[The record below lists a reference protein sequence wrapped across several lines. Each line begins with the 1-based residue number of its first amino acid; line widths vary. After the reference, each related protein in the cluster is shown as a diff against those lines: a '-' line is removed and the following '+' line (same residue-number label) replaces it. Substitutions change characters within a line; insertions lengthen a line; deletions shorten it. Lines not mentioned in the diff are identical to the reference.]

1 MRRSPLLERSDKRH
15 ATFLRVLLLNLGLFV
30 IIIYSEGTNMLKS
43 IKYLKPYFWQ
53 CLLIVLGVALQVYTA
68 LELPALSSDIM
79 NKGVAESNMNF
90 IFQTGLLML
99 GVTALGS
106 LGSIVSSYFSA
117 KVSSRVAMD
126 IRKDVFAKVMSLSFA
141 DIEKFSTASLI
152 TRTTGDIWT
161 VQRTLI
167 MSLTMMVRVPFMAIG
182 AIIQAFRT
190 APNMTWI
197 IAVSV
202 AILFIQAAILISLAI
217 PKFKVYQDILDKI
230 NSITRENLTGIKVIR
245 ALNKQKY
252 EENKFERSNENLKN
266 TDIYISK
273 VMAFQQPVVNL
284 VFNLSAVLILY
295 IGVSSLRTDMSYLG
309 RMLAFAQYSAQVLM
323 SFLFL
328 TFLFVMIPRG
338 NVSSKRISEVLETKS
353 QITFKDQMTETPSEV
368 PSVEFKHVTFS
379 YGEKSEAIIED
390 ISFVAKAGQTTA
402 FIGSTGSGKS
412 TLINL
417 VPRFFDATEGEVLI
431 NNLNIKE
438 YTENALMD
446 KIGYVP
452 QRGYLFT
459 GTVRSN
465 ILYGVENLKKSELDA
480 RMRHAAKIAQAEEF
494 ITKLKDQYD
503 APISQGG
510 TNVSGGQRQRLA
522 IARALAKQPEILI
535 FDDAFS
541 ALDMKTDK
549 KLREDL
555 KSEIQDTVVLIVA
568 QRIST
573 IKEAEQ
579 IIVLDQGKMV
589 GKGTHLELL
598 KKCKVYQ
605 EIAKSQF
612 SEEEFA
618 EEMRQAKE
626 GK

>member
-1 MRRSPLLERSDKRH
+1 
-15 ATFLRVLLLNLGLFV
+15 
-30 IIIYSEGTNMLKS
+30 MLKS

-79 NKGVAESNMNF
+79 NKGVAESNMSF

-99 GVTALGS
+99 GITALGS
-106 LGSIVSSYFSA
+106 FGSIVSSYFSA

-126 IRKDVFAKVMSLSFA
+126 MRKDIFAKVMSLSFA
-141 DIEKFSTASLI
+141 DVEKFSTASLI

-217 PKFKVYQDILDKI
+217 PKFKVYQKILDKI

-284 VFNLSAVLILY
+284 VFNLSAVLIIF
-295 IGVSSLRTDMSYLG
+295 IGVSNLHTDMSYLG
-309 RMLAFAQYSAQVLM
+309 RMIAFSQYSAQVLM

-353 QITFKDQMTETPSEV
+353 QITFKDQMTETPSEI

-379 YGEKSEAIIED
+379 YGKKSEAIIED
-390 ISFVAKAGQTTA
+390 ISFVAKSGQTTA

-417 VPRFFDATEGEVLI
+417 VSRFFDATEGEVLI

-494 ITKLKDQYD
+494 VTKLKDQYD

-618 EEMRQAKE
+618 DEMRQAKE

>member
-1 MRRSPLLERSDKRH
+1 
-15 ATFLRVLLLNLGLFV
+15 
-30 IIIYSEGTNMLKS
+30 MLKS

-79 NKGVAESNMNF
+79 NKGVAESNMSF

-106 LGSIVSSYFSA
+106 FGSIVSSYFSA

-126 IRKDVFAKVMSLSFA
+126 MRKDIFAKVMSLSFA
-141 DIEKFSTASLI
+141 DVEKFSTASLI

-217 PKFKVYQDILDKI
+217 PKFKVYQKILDKI

-309 RMLAFAQYSAQVLM
+309 RMIAFAQYSAQVLM

-353 QITFKDQMTETPSEV
+353 QIVFKDQMAETPSEV

-390 ISFVAKAGQTTA
+390 ISFVAKAGQTIA

-417 VPRFFDATEGEVLI
+417 IPRFFDATEGEVLI

-494 ITKLKDQYD
+494 VTKLKDQYD

-555 KSEIQDTVVLIVA
+555 KSEIQDTVVLVVA

-618 EEMRQAKE
+618 DEMRQAKE

>member
-1 MRRSPLLERSDKRH
+1 
-15 ATFLRVLLLNLGLFV
+15 
-30 IIIYSEGTNMLKS
+30 MLKS
-43 IKYLKPYFWQ
+43 FKYLKPYFWQ

-79 NKGVAESNMNF
+79 NKGVSESNMSF

-126 IRKDVFAKVMSLSFA
+126 MRKDIFAKVMSLSFA

-152 TRTTGDIWT
+152 TRTTADIWT
-161 VQRTLI
+161 IQRTLI

-217 PKFKVYQDILDKI
+217 PKFKVYQKILDKI

-284 VFNLSAVLILY
+284 VFNLSAVLIIF
-295 IGVSSLRTDMSYLG
+295 IGVSNLHTDMSYLG
-309 RMLAFAQYSAQVLM
+309 RMIAFSQYSAQVLM

-353 QITFKDQMTETPSEV
+353 QITFKDQMTETPSEI

-379 YGEKSEAIIED
+379 YGKKSEAIIED
-390 ISFVAKAGQTTA
+390 ISFVARAGQTTA

-494 ITKLKDQYD
+494 VTKLKDQYD

-618 EEMRQAKE
+618 DEMRQAKE

>member
-1 MRRSPLLERSDKRH
+1 
-15 ATFLRVLLLNLGLFV
+15 
-30 IIIYSEGTNMLKS
+30 MLKS
-43 IKYLKPYFWQ
+43 FKYLKPYFWQ

-79 NKGVAESNMNF
+79 NKGVAESNMSF

-126 IRKDVFAKVMSLSFA
+126 MRKDIFAKVMSLSFT
-141 DIEKFSTASLI
+141 DVEKFSTASLI
-152 TRTTGDIWT
+152 TRTTADIWT

-217 PKFKVYQDILDKI
+217 PKFKVYQKILDKI

-295 IGVSSLRTDMSYLG
+295 VGVSSLRTDMSYLG
-309 RMLAFAQYSAQVLM
+309 RMIAFSQYSAQVLM

-379 YGEKSEAIIED
+379 YGKKSEAIIED

-431 NNLNIKE
+431 NNLNINE
-438 YTENALMD
+438 YTEDALMD

-494 ITKLKDQYD
+494 VTKLKDQYD

-555 KSEIQDTVVLIVA
+555 KLEIKDTVVLIVA

-589 GKGTHLELL
+589 EKGTHLELL

-618 EEMRQAKE
+618 DEMRQAKE

>member
-1 MRRSPLLERSDKRH
+1 
-15 ATFLRVLLLNLGLFV
+15 
-30 IIIYSEGTNMLKS
+30 MLKS

-79 NKGVAESNMNF
+79 NKGVAESNMSF

-126 IRKDVFAKVMSLSFA
+126 MRKDIFAKVMSLSFT
-141 DIEKFSTASLI
+141 DVEKFSTASLI
-152 TRTTGDIWT
+152 TRTTADIWT

-217 PKFKVYQDILDKI
+217 PKFKVYQKILDKI

-284 VFNLSAVLILY
+284 VFNLSAVLIIF
-295 IGVSSLRTDMSYLG
+295 IGVSNLHTDMSYLG
-309 RMLAFAQYSAQVLM
+309 RMIAFSQYSAQVLM

-379 YGEKSEAIIED
+379 YGKKSEAIIED

-438 YTENALMD
+438 YTEDALMD

-494 ITKLKDQYD
+494 VTKLKDQYD

-555 KSEIQDTVVLIVA
+555 KLEIKDTVVLIVA

-589 GKGTHLELL
+589 EKGTHLELL

-618 EEMRQAKE
+618 DEMRQAKE

>member
-1 MRRSPLLERSDKRH
+1 
-15 ATFLRVLLLNLGLFV
+15 
-30 IIIYSEGTNMLKS
+30 MLKS

-53 CLLIVLGVALQVYTA
+53 CLLIVLSVALQVYTA

-79 NKGVAESNMNF
+79 NKGVAESNMSF
-90 IFQTGLLML
+90 ILQTGLFML
-99 GVTALGS
+99 GITALGS

-126 IRKDVFAKVMSLSFA
+126 MRRDIFAKVMSLSFA
-141 DIEKFSTASLI
+141 DVEKFSTASLI

-217 PKFKVYQDILDKI
+217 PKFKVYQKILDKI
-230 NSITRENLTGIKVIR
+230 NAITRENLTGIKVIR

-252 EENKFERSNENLKN
+252 EENKFERSNEKLKN

-295 IGVSSLRTDMSYLG
+295 VGVSSLRTDMSYLG

-390 ISFVAKAGQTTA
+390 ISFVAKSGQTTA

-438 YTENALMD
+438 YTENVLMD

-480 RMRHAAKIAQAEEF
+480 RMRHAAKIAQADEF
-494 ITKLKDQYD
+494 VTKLKDQYD

-618 EEMRQAKE
+618 DEMRQAKE

>member
-1 MRRSPLLERSDKRH
+1 
-15 ATFLRVLLLNLGLFV
+15 
-30 IIIYSEGTNMLKS
+30 MLKS

-68 LELPALSSDIM
+68 LELPALSSDLM
-79 NKGVAESNMNF
+79 NKGVAESNMSF
-90 IFQTGLLML
+90 IFQTGLFML
-99 GVTALGS
+99 GITALGS
-106 LGSIVSSYFSA
+106 FGSIVSSYFSA
-117 KVSSRVAMD
+117 MVSSRVAMD
-126 IRKDVFAKVMSLSFA
+126 MRKSIFAKVMSLSFA
-141 DIEKFSTASLI
+141 DVEKFSTASLI
-152 TRTTGDIWT
+152 TRTTNDIST

-217 PKFKVYQDILDKI
+217 PKFKVYQKILDKI

-284 VFNLSAVLILY
+284 VFNLSAVLVLY

-353 QITFKDQMTETPSEV
+353 QITFKDQMTKTPSEI

-390 ISFVAKAGQTTA
+390 ISFVAKSGQTTA

-431 NNLNIKE
+431 NGLNIKE

-494 ITKLKDQYD
+494 VTKLKDQYD

-589 GKGTHLELL
+589 GKGAHLELL

>member
-1 MRRSPLLERSDKRH
+1 
-15 ATFLRVLLLNLGLFV
+15 
-30 IIIYSEGTNMLKS
+30 MLKS

-68 LELPALSSDIM
+68 LELPALSSDLM
-79 NKGVAESNMNF
+79 NKGVAESNMSF

-99 GVTALGS
+99 GITALGS
-106 LGSIVSSYFSA
+106 FGSIVSSYFSA
-117 KVSSRVAMD
+117 KVSSRVSMD
-126 IRKDVFAKVMSLSFA
+126 MRKEVFAKVMSLSFA
-141 DIEKFSTASLI
+141 DVEKFSTASLI
-152 TRTTGDIWT
+152 TRTTNDIST

-217 PKFKVYQDILDKI
+217 PKFKVYQKILDKI

-252 EENKFERSNENLKN
+252 EENKFERSNEKLKN

-273 VMAFQQPVVNL
+273 VMAFQQPVINL
-284 VFNLSAVLILY
+284 VFNLSAVLIIY
-295 IGVSSLRTDMSYLG
+295 IGVSNLHTDISYLG

-353 QITFKDQMTETPSEV
+353 QITFKDQMTKIPSAI

-390 ISFVAKAGQTTA
+390 ISFVAKSGQTTA

-431 NNLNIKE
+431 NGLNIKE

-494 ITKLKDQYD
+494 VTKLKDQYD

-598 KKCKVYQ
+598 KKSKVYQ

-618 EEMRQAKE
+618 DEMRQAKE

>member
-1 MRRSPLLERSDKRH
+1 
-15 ATFLRVLLLNLGLFV
+15 
-30 IIIYSEGTNMLKS
+30 MLKS

-79 NKGVAESNMNF
+79 NRGVAESNMSF
-90 IFQTGLLML
+90 IFQTGLFML
-99 GVTALGS
+99 GITALGS
-106 LGSIVSSYFSA
+106 FGSIVSSYFSA

-126 IRKDVFAKVMSLSFA
+126 MRKDFFAKVMSLSFS
-141 DIEKFSTASLI
+141 DVEKFSTASLI

-217 PKFKVYQDILDKI
+217 PKFKVYQKILDKI

-252 EENKFERSNENLKN
+252 EENKFERSNEKLKN

-284 VFNLSAVLILY
+284 VFNLSAVLIIF
-295 IGVSSLRTDMSYLG
+295 IGVSNLHTDISYLG
-309 RMLAFAQYSAQVLM
+309 RMLAFSQYSAQVLM

-379 YGEKSEAIIED
+379 YGKKSEAIIED

-465 ILYGVENLKKSELDA
+465 ILYGVENLKKSELDV

-494 ITKLKDQYD
+494 VTKLKDQYD

-555 KSEIQDTVVLIVA
+555 KSEIKDTVVLIVA

-618 EEMRQAKE
+618 DEMRQAKE

>member
-1 MRRSPLLERSDKRH
+1 
-15 ATFLRVLLLNLGLFV
+15 
-30 IIIYSEGTNMLKS
+30 MLKS

-53 CLLIVLGVALQVYTA
+53 CLLIVFGVALQVYTA

-79 NKGVAESNMNF
+79 NKGVAESNMSF
-90 IFQTGLLML
+90 IFQTGLFML
-99 GVTALGS
+99 GITALGS

-126 IRKDVFAKVMSLSFA
+126 MRRDFFAKVMSLSFA
-141 DIEKFSTASLI
+141 DVEKFSTTSLI
-152 TRTTGDIWT
+152 TRTTSDIWT

-217 PKFKVYQDILDKI
+217 PKFKVYQKILDKI

-252 EENKFERSNENLKN
+252 EENKFEYSNEKLKT

-379 YGEKSEAIIED
+379 YDKKSEAIIED

-438 YTENALMD
+438 YTENVLMA

-452 QRGYLFT
+452 QKGYLFT

-589 GKGTHLELL
+589 GKGAHLELL

>member
-1 MRRSPLLERSDKRH
+1 
-15 ATFLRVLLLNLGLFV
+15 
-30 IIIYSEGTNMLKS
+30 MLKS

-53 CLLIVLGVALQVYTA
+53 CLLIVLSVALQVYTA

-79 NKGVAESNMNF
+79 NKGVAESNMSF

-106 LGSIVSSYFSA
+106 FGSIVSSYFSA

-126 IRKDVFAKVMSLSFA
+126 MRKDIFAKVMSLSFS
-141 DIEKFSTASLI
+141 DVEKFSTASLI

-252 EENKFERSNENLKN
+252 EENKFDRSNEKLKN

-309 RMLAFAQYSAQVLM
+309 RMLAFAQYSAQILM

-338 NVSSKRISEVLETKS
+338 NVSSKRIFEVLETKS
-353 QITFKDQMTETPSEV
+353 QITFKDQMTETLSEV

-379 YGEKSEAIIED
+379 YDKKSEAIIED

-431 NNLNIKE
+431 NDLNIKE
-438 YTENALMD
+438 YTENSLMD

-480 RMRHAAKIAQAEEF
+480 RMRHAAKIAQAHEF
-494 ITKLKDQYD
+494 VTKLKDQYD
-503 APISQGG
+503 ASISQGG

-618 EEMRQAKE
+618 DEMRQAKE

>member
-1 MRRSPLLERSDKRH
+1 
-15 ATFLRVLLLNLGLFV
+15 
-30 IIIYSEGTNMLKS
+30 MLKS
-43 IKYLKPYFWQ
+43 FKYLKPYFWQ

-79 NKGVAESNMNF
+79 NKGVAESNMSF

-99 GVTALGS
+99 GITALGS
-106 LGSIVSSYFSA
+106 FGSIVSSYFSA
-117 KVSSRVAMD
+117 KVSSRVSMD
-126 IRKDVFAKVMSLSFA
+126 MRKDVFAKVMSLSFA
-141 DIEKFSTASLI
+141 DVEKFSTASLI
-152 TRTTGDIWT
+152 TRTTADIWT

-217 PKFKVYQDILDKI
+217 PKFKVYQKILDKI

-252 EENKFERSNENLKN
+252 EENKFERSNEKLKT

-284 VFNLSAVLILY
+284 VFNLTAVLIIF
-295 IGVSSLRTDMSYLG
+295 IGVSNLHTDMSYLG
-309 RMLAFAQYSAQVLM
+309 RMLAFSQYSAQVLM

-379 YGEKSEAIIED
+379 YGKKSEAIIED

-417 VPRFFDATEGEVLI
+417 VPRFFDATGGEVLI

-438 YTENALMD
+438 YTENSLMD

-494 ITKLKDQYD
+494 VTKLKDQYD

-618 EEMRQAKE
+618 DEMRQAKE

>member
-1 MRRSPLLERSDKRH
+1 
-15 ATFLRVLLLNLGLFV
+15 
-30 IIIYSEGTNMLKS
+30 MLKS

-79 NKGVAESNMNF
+79 NKGVAESNMSF

-117 KVSSRVAMD
+117 KVSSCVAMD
-126 IRKDVFAKVMSLSFA
+126 MRKDIFAKVMSLSFA
-141 DIEKFSTASLI
+141 DVEKFSTASLI
-152 TRTTGDIWT
+152 TRTTADIWT

-217 PKFKVYQDILDKI
+217 PKFKVYQKILDKI

-284 VFNLSAVLILY
+284 VFNLSAVLIIF
-295 IGVSSLRTDMSYLG
+295 IGVSNLHTDMSYLG
-309 RMLAFAQYSAQVLM
+309 RMIAFSQYSAQVLM

-353 QITFKDQMTETPSEV
+353 QITFKDQMTETPSEI

-379 YGEKSEAIIED
+379 YGKKSEAIIED

-494 ITKLKDQYD
+494 VTKLKDQYD

-598 KKCKVYQ
+598 RKCKVYQ

>member
-1 MRRSPLLERSDKRH
+1 
-15 ATFLRVLLLNLGLFV
+15 
-30 IIIYSEGTNMLKS
+30 MLKS

-79 NKGVAESNMNF
+79 NKGVAESNMSF

-126 IRKDVFAKVMSLSFA
+126 MRKDIFAKVMSLSFA
-141 DIEKFSTASLI
+141 DVEKFSTASLI
-152 TRTTGDIWT
+152 TRTTADIWT

-217 PKFKVYQDILDKI
+217 PKFKVYQKILDKI

-284 VFNLSAVLILY
+284 VFNLSAVLIIF
-295 IGVSSLRTDMSYLG
+295 IGVSNLHTDMSYLG
-309 RMLAFAQYSAQVLM
+309 RMIAFSQYSAQVLM

-353 QITFKDQMTETPSEV
+353 QITFKNQMTETPSEV

-379 YGEKSEAIIED
+379 YGKKSEAIIED
-390 ISFVAKAGQTTA
+390 ISFVAKSGQTTA

-494 ITKLKDQYD
+494 VTKLKDQYD
-503 APISQGG
+503 ASISQGG

-555 KSEIQDTVVLIVA
+555 KSEIRDTVVLIVA

>member
-1 MRRSPLLERSDKRH
+1 
-15 ATFLRVLLLNLGLFV
+15 
-30 IIIYSEGTNMLKS
+30 MLKS
-43 IKYLKPYFWQ
+43 FKYLKPYFWQ

-79 NKGVAESNMNF
+79 NKGVAESNMSF

-126 IRKDVFAKVMSLSFA
+126 MRKDIFAKVMSLSFT
-141 DIEKFSTASLI
+141 DVEKFSTASLI
-152 TRTTGDIWT
+152 TRTTADIWT

-217 PKFKVYQDILDKI
+217 PKFKVYQKILDKI

-252 EENKFERSNENLKN
+252 EENKFERSNEKLKT

-284 VFNLSAVLILY
+284 VFNLSAVLIIF
-295 IGVSSLRTDMSYLG
+295 IGVSNLHTDMSYLG
-309 RMLAFAQYSAQVLM
+309 RMIAFSQYSAQVLM

-353 QITFKDQMTETPSEV
+353 QITFKDQMTETPSKV

-379 YGEKSEAIIED
+379 YGKKSEAIIED

-438 YTENALMD
+438 YTENAIMD

-494 ITKLKDQYD
+494 VTKLKDQYD

-555 KSEIQDTVVLIVA
+555 KSEIKDTVVLIVA

-618 EEMRQAKE
+618 DEMRQAKE

>member
-1 MRRSPLLERSDKRH
+1 
-15 ATFLRVLLLNLGLFV
+15 
-30 IIIYSEGTNMLKS
+30 MLKS
-43 IKYLKPYFWQ
+43 FKYLKPYFWQ

-99 GVTALGS
+99 GVTVFGS

-126 IRKDVFAKVMSLSFA
+126 MRKDFFAKVMSLSFA

-152 TRTTGDIWT
+152 TRTTSDIWT

-167 MSLTMMVRVPFMAIG
+167 MSLTMMIRVPFMAIG

-202 AILFIQAAILISLAI
+202 AILFIQAAIIISLAI
-217 PKFKVYQDILDKI
+217 PKFKVYQKILDKI

-252 EENKFERSNENLKN
+252 EENKFERSNEKLKT

-284 VFNLSAVLILY
+284 VFNLSAVLIIF
-295 IGVSSLRTDMSYLG
+295 IGVSNLHTDMSYLG
-309 RMLAFAQYSAQVLM
+309 RMLAFSQYSAQVLM

-353 QITFKDQMTETPSEV
+353 QITFKDQMTETPSKV

-379 YGEKSEAIIED
+379 YGKKSEAIIED

-417 VPRFFDATEGEVLI
+417 VLRFFDATEGEVLI

-494 ITKLKDQYD
+494 VTKLKDQYD

-598 KKCKVYQ
+598 RKCKVYQ
-605 EIAKSQF
+605 EITKSQF

-618 EEMRQAKE
+618 DEMRQAKE

>member
-1 MRRSPLLERSDKRH
+1 
-15 ATFLRVLLLNLGLFV
+15 
-30 IIIYSEGTNMLKS
+30 MLKS
-43 IKYLKPYFWQ
+43 FKYLKPYFWQ

-79 NKGVAESNMNF
+79 NRGVAASNMNF

-99 GVTALGS
+99 GITALGS

-126 IRKDVFAKVMSLSFA
+126 MRKDVFAKVMSLAFA

-152 TRTTGDIWT
+152 TRTTADIWT

-167 MSLTMMVRVPFMAIG
+167 TSLTMMVRVQFMAIG

-217 PKFKVYQDILDKI
+217 PKFKVYQKILDKI

-252 EENKFERSNENLKN
+252 EENKFERSNEKLKT

-284 VFNLSAVLILY
+284 VFNLSAVLIIF
-295 IGVSSLRTDMSYLG
+295 IGVSNLHTDMSYLG
-309 RMLAFAQYSAQVLM
+309 RMIAFSQYSAQVLM

-379 YGEKSEAIIED
+379 YGKKSEAIIED
-390 ISFVAKAGQTTA
+390 ISFVAKSGQTTA

-438 YTENALMD
+438 YTENAIMD

-618 EEMRQAKE
+618 DEMRQAKE

>member
-1 MRRSPLLERSDKRH
+1 
-15 ATFLRVLLLNLGLFV
+15 
-30 IIIYSEGTNMLKS
+30 MLKS

-68 LELPALSSDIM
+68 LELPALSSDLM
-79 NKGVAESNMNF
+79 NKGVAESNMSF

-99 GVTALGS
+99 GITALGS

-117 KVSSRVAMD
+117 KVSSRVSMD
-126 IRKDVFAKVMSLSFA
+126 MRKSIFAKVMSLSFA
-141 DIEKFSTASLI
+141 DVKKFSTASLI
-152 TRTTGDIWT
+152 TRTTNDIST

-217 PKFKVYQDILDKI
+217 PKFKVYQKILDKI

-252 EENKFERSNENLKN
+252 EENKFERSNEKLKN

-273 VMAFQQPVVNL
+273 VMAFQQPVVSL

-295 IGVSSLRTDMSYLG
+295 VGVSSLRTDMSYLG

-353 QITFKDQMTETPSEV
+353 QITFKDQMTETPSEI

-431 NNLNIKE
+431 NGLNIKE

-452 QRGYLFT
+452 QKGYLFT

-494 ITKLKDQYD
+494 VTKLKDQYD

-618 EEMRQAKE
+618 DEMRQAKE

>member
-1 MRRSPLLERSDKRH
+1 
-15 ATFLRVLLLNLGLFV
+15 
-30 IIIYSEGTNMLKS
+30 MLKS

-79 NKGVAESNMNF
+79 NKGVAESNMSF

-126 IRKDVFAKVMSLSFA
+126 MRKDIFAKVMSLSFT
-141 DIEKFSTASLI
+141 DVEKFSTASLI
-152 TRTTGDIWT
+152 TRTTADIWT

-217 PKFKVYQDILDKI
+217 PKFKVYQKILDKI

-284 VFNLSAVLILY
+284 VFNLSAVLIIF
-295 IGVSSLRTDMSYLG
+295 IGVSNLHTDMSYLG
-309 RMLAFAQYSAQVLM
+309 RMIAFSQYSAQVLM

-338 NVSSKRISEVLETKS
+338 NVSSKRISEVIETKS
-353 QITFKDQMTETPSEV
+353 QITFKVQMTETPSEV
-368 PSVEFKHVTFS
+368 PSVEFKRVTFS
-379 YGEKSEAIIED
+379 YGKKSEAIIED

-494 ITKLKDQYD
+494 VTKLKDQYD

-618 EEMRQAKE
+618 DEMRQAKE

>member
-1 MRRSPLLERSDKRH
+1 
-15 ATFLRVLLLNLGLFV
+15 
-30 IIIYSEGTNMLKS
+30 MLKS

-68 LELPALSSDIM
+68 LELPALSSDLM
-79 NKGVAESNMNF
+79 NKGVAESNMSF

-99 GVTALGS
+99 GITALGS

-126 IRKDVFAKVMSLSFA
+126 MRRDVFTKVMSLSFA

-152 TRTTGDIWT
+152 TRTTNDIST

-167 MSLTMMVRVPFMAIG
+167 MSLTMIVRVPFMAIG

-217 PKFKVYQDILDKI
+217 PKFKVYQKILDKI

-252 EENKFERSNENLKN
+252 EENKFEYSNEKLKT

-284 VFNLSAVLILY
+284 VFNLSAVLIIF
-295 IGVSSLRTDMSYLG
+295 IGVSNLHTDMSYLG
-309 RMLAFAQYSAQVLM
+309 RMIAFSQYSAQVLM

-379 YGEKSEAIIED
+379 YGKKSEAIIED
-390 ISFVAKAGQTTA
+390 ISFVARAGQTTA

-494 ITKLKDQYD
+494 VTKLKDQYD

-618 EEMRQAKE
+618 DEMRQAKE

>member
-1 MRRSPLLERSDKRH
+1 
-15 ATFLRVLLLNLGLFV
+15 
-30 IIIYSEGTNMLKS
+30 MLKS

-79 NKGVAESNMNF
+79 NKGVAESNMSF

-99 GVTALGS
+99 GITALGS
-106 LGSIVSSYFSA
+106 LGSIISSYFSA

-126 IRKDVFAKVMSLSFA
+126 MRRDIFAKVMSLSFA
-141 DIEKFSTASLI
+141 DVEKFSTTSLI
-152 TRTTGDIWT
+152 TRTTSDIWT

-217 PKFKVYQDILDKI
+217 PKFKVYQKILDKI

-252 EENKFERSNENLKN
+252 EENKFERSNEKLKN

-295 IGVSSLRTDMSYLG
+295 VGVSSLRTDMSYLG

-353 QITFKDQMTETPSEV
+353 QITFKDQMTETPSEI

-417 VPRFFDATEGEVLI
+417 IPRFFDATEGEVLI

-438 YTENALMD
+438 YTENTLMD

-494 ITKLKDQYD
+494 VTKLKDQYD

-555 KSEIQDTVVLIVA
+555 KSEIRDTVVLIVA

-626 GK
+626 GI

>member
-1 MRRSPLLERSDKRH
+1 
-15 ATFLRVLLLNLGLFV
+15 
-30 IIIYSEGTNMLKS
+30 MLKS
-43 IKYLKPYFWQ
+43 FKYLKPYFWQ

-79 NKGVAESNMNF
+79 NKGVAESNMSF

-126 IRKDVFAKVMSLSFA
+126 MRKDIFAKVMSLSFA
-141 DIEKFSTASLI
+141 DVEKFSTASLI
-152 TRTTGDIWT
+152 TRTTADIWT

-217 PKFKVYQDILDKI
+217 PKFKVYQKILDKI

-284 VFNLSAVLILY
+284 VFNLSAVLIIF
-295 IGVSSLRTDMSYLG
+295 IGVSNLHTDMSYLG
-309 RMLAFAQYSAQVLM
+309 RMIAFSQYSAQVLM

-338 NVSSKRISEVLETKS
+338 NVSSRRISEVLETKS

-379 YGEKSEAIIED
+379 YGKKSEAIIED

-438 YTENALMD
+438 YTENTLMD

-494 ITKLKDQYD
+494 VTKLKDQYD

-618 EEMRQAKE
+618 DEMRQAKE

>member
-1 MRRSPLLERSDKRH
+1 
-15 ATFLRVLLLNLGLFV
+15 
-30 IIIYSEGTNMLKS
+30 MLKS

-79 NKGVAESNMNF
+79 NKGVAESNMSF

-99 GVTALGS
+99 GITALGS

-126 IRKDVFAKVMSLSFA
+126 MRRDFFAKVMSLSFA
-141 DIEKFSTASLI
+141 DVEKFSTTSLI
-152 TRTTGDIWT
+152 TRTTSDIWT

-217 PKFKVYQDILDKI
+217 PKFKVYQKILDKI

-252 EENKFERSNENLKN
+252 EENKFERSNEKLKN

-295 IGVSSLRTDMSYLG
+295 VGVSSLRTDMSYLG

-353 QITFKDQMTETPSEV
+353 QITFKDQMTKTPSEI

-379 YGEKSEAIIED
+379 YGEKSEAIIEN
-390 ISFVAKAGQTTA
+390 IFFVAKAGQTTA

-431 NNLNIKE
+431 NGLNIKE

-465 ILYGVENLKKSELDA
+465 ILYGVENLKKSEFDA

-618 EEMRQAKE
+618 DEMRQAKE

>member
-1 MRRSPLLERSDKRH
+1 
-15 ATFLRVLLLNLGLFV
+15 
-30 IIIYSEGTNMLKS
+30 MLKS

-79 NKGVAESNMNF
+79 NKGVAESNMGF

-99 GVTALGS
+99 GITALGS

-126 IRKDVFAKVMSLSFA
+126 MRRDFFAKVMSLSFA
-141 DIEKFSTASLI
+141 DVEKFSTASLI

-217 PKFKVYQDILDKI
+217 PKFKVYQKILDKI

-252 EENKFERSNENLKN
+252 EENKFEYSNEKLKT

-295 IGVSSLRTDMSYLG
+295 VGVSSLRTDMSYLG

-368 PSVEFKHVTFS
+368 SSVEFKHVTFS
-379 YGEKSEAIIED
+379 YDKKSEAIIED

-452 QRGYLFT
+452 QKGYLFT

-618 EEMRQAKE
+618 DEMRQAKE

>member
-1 MRRSPLLERSDKRH
+1 
-15 ATFLRVLLLNLGLFV
+15 
-30 IIIYSEGTNMLKS
+30 MLKS

-79 NKGVAESNMNF
+79 NKGVAESNMSF

-126 IRKDVFAKVMSLSFA
+126 MRKDIFAKVMSLSFT
-141 DIEKFSTASLI
+141 DVEKFSTASLI
-152 TRTTGDIWT
+152 TRTTADIWT

-217 PKFKVYQDILDKI
+217 PKFKVYQKILDKI

-252 EENKFERSNENLKN
+252 EENKFERSNEKLKT

-284 VFNLSAVLILY
+284 VFNLSAVLIIF
-295 IGVSSLRTDMSYLG
+295 IGVSNLHTDMSYLG
-309 RMLAFAQYSAQVLM
+309 RMLAFSQYSAQVLM

-379 YGEKSEAIIED
+379 YGKKSEAIIED
-390 ISFVAKAGQTTA
+390 ISFIAKAGQTTA

-452 QRGYLFT
+452 QKGYLFT

-555 KSEIQDTVVLIVA
+555 KSEIRDTVVLIVA

-618 EEMRQAKE
+618 DEMSQAKE

>member
-1 MRRSPLLERSDKRH
+1 
-15 ATFLRVLLLNLGLFV
+15 
-30 IIIYSEGTNMLKS
+30 MLKS

-79 NKGVAESNMNF
+79 NKGVAESNMSF

-99 GVTALGS
+99 GITALGS

-126 IRKDVFAKVMSLSFA
+126 MRKDVFAKVMSLSFA
-141 DIEKFSTASLI
+141 DVEKFSTASLI
-152 TRTTGDIWT
+152 TRTTADIWT

-217 PKFKVYQDILDKI
+217 PKFKVYQKILDKI

-252 EENKFERSNENLKN
+252 EENKFERSNEKLKT

-284 VFNLSAVLILY
+284 VFNLTAVLIIF
-295 IGVSSLRTDMSYLG
+295 IGVSNLHTDMSYLG
-309 RMLAFAQYSAQVLM
+309 RMLAFSQYSAQVLM

-379 YGEKSEAIIED
+379 YGKKSEAIIED

-431 NNLNIKE
+431 NNLNIKG

-452 QRGYLFT
+452 QKGYLFT

-494 ITKLKDQYD
+494 VTKLKDQYD

-618 EEMRQAKE
+618 DEMRQAKE

>member
-1 MRRSPLLERSDKRH
+1 
-15 ATFLRVLLLNLGLFV
+15 
-30 IIIYSEGTNMLKS
+30 MLKS

-79 NKGVAESNMNF
+79 NKGVAESNMSF
-90 IFQTGLLML
+90 IFQTGLFML
-99 GVTALGS
+99 GITALGS
-106 LGSIVSSYFSA
+106 LGSIISSYFSA
-117 KVSSRVAMD
+117 KVSSRVSMD
-126 IRKDVFAKVMSLSFA
+126 MRKDIFAKVMSLSFT
-141 DIEKFSTASLI
+141 DVEKFSTASLI
-152 TRTTGDIWT
+152 TRTTADIWT

-217 PKFKVYQDILDKI
+217 PKFKVYQKILDKI

-252 EENKFERSNENLKN
+252 EENKFERSNEKLKT

-284 VFNLSAVLILY
+284 VFNLSAVLIIF
-295 IGVSSLRTDMSYLG
+295 IGVSNLHTDISYLG
-309 RMLAFAQYSAQVLM
+309 RMIAFSQYSAQVLM

-379 YGEKSEAIIED
+379 YGKKSEAIIED
-390 ISFVAKAGQTTA
+390 ISLVAKAGQTTA

-503 APISQGG
+503 APISQGC

-555 KSEIQDTVVLIVA
+555 KSEIKDTVVLIVA

-618 EEMRQAKE
+618 DEMSQAKE

>member
-1 MRRSPLLERSDKRH
+1 
-15 ATFLRVLLLNLGLFV
+15 
-30 IIIYSEGTNMLKS
+30 MLKS

-79 NKGVAESNMNF
+79 NKGVAESNMSF

-99 GVTALGS
+99 GITALGS

-117 KVSSRVAMD
+117 KVSSRVSMD
-126 IRKDVFAKVMSLSFA
+126 MRKDVFAKVMSLSFA
-141 DIEKFSTASLI
+141 DVEKFSTASLI
-152 TRTTGDIWT
+152 TRTTADIWT

-217 PKFKVYQDILDKI
+217 PKFKVYQKILDKI

-252 EENKFERSNENLKN
+252 EENKFERSNEKLKN

-284 VFNLSAVLILY
+284 VFNLSAVLIIF
-295 IGVSSLRTDMSYLG
+295 IGVSNLHTDMSYLG
-309 RMLAFAQYSAQVLM
+309 RMIAFSQYSAQVLM

-353 QITFKDQMTETPSEV
+353 QITFKDQMAETPSEV

-379 YGEKSEAIIED
+379 YGKKSEAIIED
-390 ISFVAKAGQTTA
+390 ISFVSKAGQTTA

-494 ITKLKDQYD
+494 VTKLKDQYD

>member
-1 MRRSPLLERSDKRH
+1 
-15 ATFLRVLLLNLGLFV
+15 
-30 IIIYSEGTNMLKS
+30 MLKS

-79 NKGVAESNMNF
+79 NKGVAESNMSF

-99 GVTALGS
+99 GITALGS

-117 KVSSRVAMD
+117 KVSSRVSMD
-126 IRKDVFAKVMSLSFA
+126 MRKDVFAKVMSLSFA
-141 DIEKFSTASLI
+141 DVEKFSTASLI

-217 PKFKVYQDILDKI
+217 PKFKVYQKILDKI

-252 EENKFERSNENLKN
+252 EENKFERSNEKLKT

-284 VFNLSAVLILY
+284 VFNLTAILIIF
-295 IGVSSLRTDMSYLG
+295 IGVSNLHTDMSYLG
-309 RMLAFAQYSAQVLM
+309 RMLAFSQYSAQVLM

-379 YGEKSEAIIED
+379 YGKKSEAIIED

-417 VPRFFDATEGEVLI
+417 VPRFFDATEGKVLI

-438 YTENALMD
+438 YTENSLMD

-494 ITKLKDQYD
+494 VTKLKDQYD

-618 EEMRQAKE
+618 DEMSQAKE

>member
-1 MRRSPLLERSDKRH
+1 
-15 ATFLRVLLLNLGLFV
+15 
-30 IIIYSEGTNMLKS
+30 MLKS

-79 NKGVAESNMNF
+79 NKGVAESNMSF
-90 IFQTGLLML
+90 IFQTGLFML
-99 GVTALGS
+99 GITALGS
-106 LGSIVSSYFSA
+106 LGSIISSYFSA

-126 IRKDVFAKVMSLSFA
+126 MRKDIFAKVMSLSFA
-141 DIEKFSTASLI
+141 DVEKFSTASLI

-202 AILFIQAAILISLAI
+202 AILFIQAAILFSLAI
-217 PKFKVYQDILDKI
+217 PKFKVYQKILDKI

-252 EENKFERSNENLKN
+252 EENKFERSNEKLKN

-379 YGEKSEAIIED
+379 YGKKSEAIIED

-431 NNLNIKE
+431 DNLNIKE

-452 QRGYLFT
+452 QKGYLFT

-618 EEMRQAKE
+618 DEMRQAKE

>member
-1 MRRSPLLERSDKRH
+1 
-15 ATFLRVLLLNLGLFV
+15 
-30 IIIYSEGTNMLKS
+30 MLKS

-79 NKGVAESNMNF
+79 NKGVAESNMSF

-126 IRKDVFAKVMSLSFA
+126 MRKDIFAKVMSLSFT
-141 DIEKFSTASLI
+141 DVEKFSTASLI
-152 TRTTGDIWT
+152 TRTTADIWT

-217 PKFKVYQDILDKI
+217 PKFKVYQKILDKI

-252 EENKFERSNENLKN
+252 EENKFERSNEKLKT

-284 VFNLSAVLILY
+284 VFNLSAVLIIF
-295 IGVSSLRTDMSYLG
+295 IGVSNLHTDMSYLG
-309 RMLAFAQYSAQVLM
+309 RMIAFSQYSAQVLM

-353 QITFKDQMTETPSEV
+353 QITFKDQMTETSSEV

-379 YGEKSEAIIED
+379 YGKKSEAIIED
-390 ISFVAKAGQTTA
+390 ISFVAKSGQTTA

-494 ITKLKDQYD
+494 VTKLKDQYD

-555 KSEIQDTVVLIVA
+555 KLEIKDTVVLIVA

-612 SEEEFA
+612 SEEEFTD
-618 EEMRQAKE
+618 EMRQAKE

>member
-1 MRRSPLLERSDKRH
+1 
-15 ATFLRVLLLNLGLFV
+15 
-30 IIIYSEGTNMLKS
+30 MLKS

-79 NKGVAESNMNF
+79 NKGVAESNVSF
-90 IFQTGLLML
+90 IFQTGLFML

-152 TRTTGDIWT
+152 TRTTSDIWT

-217 PKFKVYQDILDKI
+217 PKFKVYQKILDKI

-284 VFNLSAVLILY
+284 VFNLSAVLIIF
-295 IGVSSLRTDMSYLG
+295 IGVSNLHTDMSYLG
-309 RMLAFAQYSAQVLM
+309 RMIAFSQYSAQVLM

-353 QITFKDQMTETPSEV
+353 QIVFKNQMTETPSNV
-368 PSVEFKHVTFS
+368 PSVEFKHVGFS
-379 YGEKSEAIIED
+379 YGKKSEAIIED

-494 ITKLKDQYD
+494 VTKLKDQYD

-618 EEMRQAKE
+618 DEMRQAKE

>member
-1 MRRSPLLERSDKRH
+1 
-15 ATFLRVLLLNLGLFV
+15 
-30 IIIYSEGTNMLKS
+30 MLKS

-53 CLLIVLGVALQVYTA
+53 CLLIVLSVALQVYTA

-79 NKGVAESNMNF
+79 NKGVAESNMSF

-99 GVTALGS
+99 GITALGS
-106 LGSIVSSYFSA
+106 LGSIISSYFSA

-126 IRKDVFAKVMSLSFA
+126 MRRDIFAKVMSLSFA
-141 DIEKFSTASLI
+141 DVEKFSTASLI

-217 PKFKVYQDILDKI
+217 PKFKVYQKILDKI

-295 IGVSSLRTDMSYLG
+295 VGVSSLRTDMSYLG

-379 YGEKSEAIIED
+379 YGKKSEATIED

-417 VPRFFDATEGEVLI
+417 IPRFFDATEGEVLI
-431 NNLNIKE
+431 NDLNIKE
-438 YTENALMD
+438 YTENVLMD

-452 QRGYLFT
+452 QKGYLFT

-618 EEMRQAKE
+618 DEMRQAKE

>member
-1 MRRSPLLERSDKRH
+1 
-15 ATFLRVLLLNLGLFV
+15 
-30 IIIYSEGTNMLKS
+30 MLKS

-79 NKGVAESNMNF
+79 NKGVAESNMSF
-90 IFQTGLLML
+90 IFQTGLFML
-99 GVTALGS
+99 GITALGS
-106 LGSIVSSYFSA
+106 LGSIISSYFSA

-126 IRKDVFAKVMSLSFA
+126 MRKDIFAKVMSLSFA
-141 DIEKFSTASLI
+141 DVEKFSTASLI

-217 PKFKVYQDILDKI
+217 PKFKVYQKILDKI

-252 EENKFERSNENLKN
+252 EENKFERSNEKLKT

-284 VFNLSAVLILY
+284 VFNLSAVLIIF
-295 IGVSSLRTDMSYLG
+295 IGVSNLHTDMSYLG
-309 RMLAFAQYSAQVLM
+309 RMIAFSQYSAQVLM

-379 YGEKSEAIIED
+379 YGKKSEAIIED
-390 ISFVAKAGQTTA
+390 ISFVAKSGQTTA

-494 ITKLKDQYD
+494 VTKLKDQYD

-555 KSEIQDTVVLIVA
+555 KLEIKDTVVLIVA

-618 EEMRQAKE
+618 DEMRQAKE

>member
-1 MRRSPLLERSDKRH
+1 
-15 ATFLRVLLLNLGLFV
+15 
-30 IIIYSEGTNMLKS
+30 MLKS

-79 NKGVAESNMNF
+79 NKGVAESNMSF

-99 GVTALGS
+99 GITALGS

-117 KVSSRVAMD
+117 KVSSRVSMD
-126 IRKDVFAKVMSLSFA
+126 MRRDIFAKVMSLSFA
-141 DIEKFSTASLI
+141 DVEKFSTASLI

-217 PKFKVYQDILDKI
+217 PKFKVYQKILDKI

-252 EENKFERSNENLKN
+252 EENKFERSNEKLKN
-266 TDIYISK
+266 TDICISK

-284 VFNLSAVLILY
+284 VFNLSAVLIIF
-295 IGVSSLRTDMSYLG
+295 IGVSNLHTDMSYLG
-309 RMLAFAQYSAQVLM
+309 RMIAFSQYSAQVLM

-379 YGEKSEAIIED
+379 YGKKSEAIIED
-390 ISFVAKAGQTTA
+390 ISFVARAGQTTA

-417 VPRFFDATEGEVLI
+417 VSRFFDATEGEVLI

-452 QRGYLFT
+452 QKGYLFT

-494 ITKLKDQYD
+494 VTKLKDQYD

-618 EEMRQAKE
+618 DEMRQAKE

>member
-1 MRRSPLLERSDKRH
+1 
-15 ATFLRVLLLNLGLFV
+15 
-30 IIIYSEGTNMLKS
+30 MLKS

-79 NKGVAESNMNF
+79 NKGVAESNMSF
-90 IFQTGLLML
+90 IFQTGLFML
-99 GVTALGS
+99 GITALGS

-117 KVSSRVAMD
+117 KVSSRVVMD
-126 IRKDVFAKVMSLSFA
+126 MRRDFFAKVMSLSFA
-141 DIEKFSTASLI
+141 DVEKFSTTSLI
-152 TRTTGDIWT
+152 TRTTSDIWT

-217 PKFKVYQDILDKI
+217 PKFKVYQKILDKI

-252 EENKFERSNENLKN
+252 EENKFERSNEKLKN

-295 IGVSSLRTDMSYLG
+295 VGVSSLRTDMSYLG

-379 YGEKSEAIIED
+379 YGKKSEAIIED

-438 YTENALMD
+438 YTENTLMD

-494 ITKLKDQYD
+494 VTKLKDQYD
-503 APISQGG
+503 ASISQGG

-555 KSEIQDTVVLIVA
+555 KSEIKDTVVLIVA

-618 EEMRQAKE
+618 DEMRQAKE

>member
-1 MRRSPLLERSDKRH
+1 
-15 ATFLRVLLLNLGLFV
+15 
-30 IIIYSEGTNMLKS
+30 MLKS
-43 IKYLKPYFWQ
+43 FKYLKPYFWQ

-79 NKGVAESNMNF
+79 NKGVAESNMSF

-99 GVTALGS
+99 GITALGS
-106 LGSIVSSYFSA
+106 FGSIVSSYFSA
-117 KVSSRVAMD
+117 KVSSRVSMD
-126 IRKDVFAKVMSLSFA
+126 MRKDVFAKVMSLSFA
-141 DIEKFSTASLI
+141 DVEKFSTASLI
-152 TRTTGDIWT
+152 TRTTADIWT

-217 PKFKVYQDILDKI
+217 PKFKVYQKILDKI

-252 EENKFERSNENLKN
+252 EENKFERSNEKLKT

-273 VMAFQQPVVNL
+273 VMAFQQPVINL
-284 VFNLSAVLILY
+284 VFNLSAVLIIY
-295 IGVSSLRTDMSYLG
+295 IGVSNLHTDMSYLG
-309 RMLAFAQYSAQVLM
+309 RMIAFSQYSAQVLM

-379 YGEKSEAIIED
+379 YGKKSEAIIED

-494 ITKLKDQYD
+494 VTKLKDQYD

>member
-1 MRRSPLLERSDKRH
+1 
-15 ATFLRVLLLNLGLFV
+15 
-30 IIIYSEGTNMLKS
+30 MLKS

-79 NKGVAESNMNF
+79 NKGVAESNMSF

-99 GVTALGS
+99 GITALGS
-106 LGSIVSSYFSA
+106 FGSIVSSYFSA

-126 IRKDVFAKVMSLSFA
+126 MRRDFFAKVMSLSFA
-141 DIEKFSTASLI
+141 DVEKFSTASLI

-217 PKFKVYQDILDKI
+217 PKFKVYQKILDKI

-252 EENKFERSNENLKN
+252 EENKFEHSNENLKN

-353 QITFKDQMTETPSEV
+353 QITFKDQMTETPSEI

-438 YTENALMD
+438 YTENVLMD

-465 ILYGVENLKKSELDA
+465 ILYGVENLKKSELDE
-480 RMRHAAKIAQAEEF
+480 RMRYAAKIAQAEEF
-494 ITKLKDQYD
+494 VTKLKDQYD

-618 EEMRQAKE
+618 DEMRQAKE

>member
-1 MRRSPLLERSDKRH
+1 
-15 ATFLRVLLLNLGLFV
+15 
-30 IIIYSEGTNMLKS
+30 MLKS

-79 NKGVAESNMNF
+79 NKGVAESNMSF

-126 IRKDVFAKVMSLSFA
+126 MRKDIFAKVMSLSFT
-141 DIEKFSTASLI
+141 DVEKFSTASLI
-152 TRTTGDIWT
+152 TRTTADIWT

-217 PKFKVYQDILDKI
+217 PKFKVYQKILDKI

-252 EENKFERSNENLKN
+252 EENKFERSNEKLKN

-284 VFNLSAVLILY
+284 VFNLSAVLIIF
-295 IGVSSLRTDMSYLG
+295 IGVSNLHTDMSYLG
-309 RMLAFAQYSAQVLM
+309 RMLAFSQYSAQVLM

-353 QITFKDQMTETPSEV
+353 QITFKNQMTETPSEV

-379 YGEKSEAIIED
+379 YGKKSEAIIED

-494 ITKLKDQYD
+494 VTKLKDQYD

-618 EEMRQAKE
+618 DEMRQAKE

>member
-1 MRRSPLLERSDKRH
+1 
-15 ATFLRVLLLNLGLFV
+15 
-30 IIIYSEGTNMLKS
+30 MLKS

-68 LELPALSSDIM
+68 LELPALSSDLM
-79 NKGVAESNMNF
+79 NKGVAESNMSF

-99 GVTALGS
+99 GITALGS

-126 IRKDVFAKVMSLSFA
+126 MRKSIFAKVMSLSFA
-141 DIEKFSTASLI
+141 DVEKFSTASLI
-152 TRTTGDIWT
+152 TRTTNDIST

-217 PKFKVYQDILDKI
+217 PKFKVYQKILDKI

-252 EENKFERSNENLKN
+252 EENKFERSNEKLKN

-273 VMAFQQPVVNL
+273 VMAFQQPVVSL
-284 VFNLSAVLILY
+284 VFNLSAVLIIF
-295 IGVSSLRTDMSYLG
+295 IGVSNLHTDMSYLG
-309 RMLAFAQYSAQVLM
+309 RMLAFSQYSAQVLM

-338 NVSSKRISEVLETKS
+338 NVSSKRISEVLEAKS

-379 YGEKSEAIIED
+379 YGKKSEAIIED

-431 NNLNIKE
+431 NGLNIKE

-446 KIGYVP
+446 KIGYLP
-452 QRGYLFT
+452 QKGYLFT

-465 ILYGVENLKKSELDA
+465 ILYGAENLKKSELDA

-549 KLREDL
+549 KLRGDL

-618 EEMRQAKE
+618 DEMRQAKE